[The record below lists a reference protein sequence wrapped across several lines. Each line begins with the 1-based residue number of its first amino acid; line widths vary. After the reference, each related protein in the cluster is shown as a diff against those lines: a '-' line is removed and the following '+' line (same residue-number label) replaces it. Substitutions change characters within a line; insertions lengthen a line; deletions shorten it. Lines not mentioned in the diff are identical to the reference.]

1 MKTQRQAVVP
11 FLGDTAHCSVTQ
23 GQRGIYDAH
32 LERYEGPS
40 GITPPA
46 DITLARGVRR
56 WVGSYKEAYFV
67 QERGR
72 AIEDRI
78 RSAQP
83 HRQKGTTKN

>member
-1 MKTQRQAVVP
+1 MKRQWQAVVP
-11 FLGDTAHCSVTQ
+11 FLGDKAHYSVTQ
-23 GQRGIYDAH
+23 VQRGIYDAH

-56 WVGSYKEAYFV
+56 WVGSYEEAYFV
-67 QERGR
+67 QELGR

-78 RSAQP
+78 RSGHP
-83 HRQKGTTKN
+83 HRQKGTKN